1 MVSYMYTQKDKEIK
15 HMETMTMNLEDR
27 KIREIQKSMKKC
39 SLIRRK
45 IKSKKVWN
53 HLDASRK
60 EMENQTQRRGL

>member
-45 IKSKKVWN
+45 IKSKKV
-53 HLDASRK
+53 
-60 EMENQTQRRGL
+60 